1 MFNSTQ
7 IYSDHNN
14 VQVSAITR
22 LAFGDVVAGHDYM
35 IKAGDS
41 INTINF
47 QLGPVPTHGVNGVTN
62 EAIIAVLLHRLKF
75 LDAKFACDENKRA
88 IQHLEEALVNLEVRT
103 ARRMVRGVEGKEQV

>member
-1 MFNSTQ
+1 MR
-7 IYSDHNN
+7 IYTDHNGVGVN
-14 VQVSAITR
+14 AISRLSDGTEVEGHCYQVLSGSA
-22 LAFGDVVAGHDYM
+22 V
-35 IKAGDS
+35 
-41 INTINF
+41 NTINF
-47 QLGPVPTHGVNGVTN
+47 QLGPVPTHGVNGATN